1 MPVFLALLFLLLLA
15 FLFMGN
21 SPLKKG
27 PKCRWKPDPRT
38 RNNTLNR
45 YICMECKVDAFTSDG
60 SPPKGCKRQYR
71 NIN

>member
-1 MPVFLALLFLLLLA
+1 MPLFIALLFLLLLA

-21 SPLKKG
+21 KKIQG

-60 SPPKGCKRQYR
+60 KPPKGCKRQYR
-71 NIN
+71 NTN